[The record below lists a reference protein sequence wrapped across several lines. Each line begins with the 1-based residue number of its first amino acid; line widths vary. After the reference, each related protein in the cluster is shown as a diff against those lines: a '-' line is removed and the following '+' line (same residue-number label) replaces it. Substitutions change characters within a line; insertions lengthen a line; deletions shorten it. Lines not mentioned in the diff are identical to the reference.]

1 MRKVGMFLLVAAV
14 LLASGYSRRS
24 SESAEQFPD
33 PLIAD
38 PEHWRLEFENE
49 RVRVTRAKVE
59 PREVERMHQHSLPA
73 VVVYLTDQDIQR
85 TLPDGTTAKVHI
97 NAGVR
102 WVEPNA
108 HRVENLADKPFE
120 LIRID
125 LKPLAR

>member
-1 MRKVGMFLLVAAV
+1 MRTIGILVVVAV
-14 LLASGYSRRS
+14 LLASGYSQRS
-24 SESAEQFPD
+24 SEGAQQFPD
-33 PLIAD
+33 PLLAD

-49 RVRVTRAKVE
+49 RVRVTRAKVG
-59 PREVERMHQHSLPA
+59 PREIERMHQHSLPA

-85 TLPDGTTAKVHI
+85 TLPDGTTRKVHI

-108 HRVENLADKPFE
+108 HQVENLAEKPFE

>member
-1 MRKVGMFLLVAAV
+1 MQTIRTLIVMAV
-14 LLASGYSRRS
+14 LLSSACSHRS
-24 SESAEQFPD
+24 SEGAQQLPD
-33 PLIAD
+33 PLVAD
-38 PEHWRLEFENE
+38 PDHWRLEFENE
-49 RVRVTRAKVE
+49 RVRVTRAKVG

-85 TLPDGTTAKVHI
+85 TLPDGTTRKVHI

-108 HRVENLADKPFE
+108 HQVENLADKPFE

-125 LKPLAR
+125 LKPSAR

>member
-49 RVRVTRAKVE
+49 RALVTGAKVE

-125 LKPLAR
+125 LK